1 MPRKLAEAAVRMRRA
16 SARLDVPPPS
26 TRRFASSNPLTSLL
40 PDVILGE
47 LSLSSHASI
56 LMALKPDVLPGKQC
70 RLAHEQVAFN
80 KDAS

>member
-26 TRRFASSNPLTSLL
+26 ARRFASSNPLTSLL

-47 LSLSSHASI
+47 LGLCSHASI
-56 LMALKPDVLPGKQC
+56 SPWVCGTLCCKEKRC
-70 RLAHEQVAFN
+70 HR
-80 KDAS
+80 AST